1 MTVAEEVEVIAEGWK
16 NLIFP
21 NPVSEELG
29 KKRMSIC
36 LQCKPHYRPL
46 GKQCG
51 ICHCYLP
58 AAVRSS
64 KKRCLKGKW

>member
-1 MTVAEEVEVIAEGWK
+1 MIDEVQKIVEGWK

-29 KKRMSIC
+29 KQRAAIC
-36 LQCKPHYRPL
+36 VVCKPHYKPITSR
-46 GKQCG
+46 CG
-51 ICHCYLP
+51 VCHCYVP

-64 KKRCLKGKW
+64 KKQCPKRKW